1 MALVGGWR
9 RHYRRAGGGCGW
21 HGRRC
26 QLDEFP
32 FSLLPIDVHHSGC
45 KAHATRDSQETR
57 MLEDTVKKIL
67 QARVYEAARET
78 PLSPAPFLSRRLDN
92 QILIKREDLQP
103 VFSFKVRGAYNKMAL
118 LSDAQ
123 KAKGVIAASAGNHAQ
138 GLALAARQLGVKA
151 VIVMPRI
158 TPEIKVQAVRARG
171 AKVVLK
177 GDAFSEAQEHAQT
190 LIAEHGY
197 TYIPP
202 FDDID
207 VIAGQGTVGMEILRQ
222 NAGRLDAIFVPVG
235 GGGLI
240 AGIAAY
246 VKYLR
251 PEVKVIGVESEDSA
265 CLKAALEAGERV
277 VLDQVGV
284 FAEGVAV
291 AQIGE
296 APFAILR
303 GLVDEVI
310 TVNTDEMCA
319 AVKDIF
325 EDTRA
330 VSETS
335 GALSLA
341 GLKKYIQQ
349 TGASGETL
357 VCINSGAN
365 TNFDRLQHIA
375 ERTELGEQRE
385 AILAVTIP
393 ERPGSFKKFC
403 RIIGKR
409 MVTEFNYRYAD
420 LEHAHIFVGV
430 QVKPGG
436 DDRAEVIRKLRD
448 AGYPVEDLTDNELAK
463 LHIRHLGGGRP
474 KEHFE
479 EEVYRFEFPERPG
492 ALMNFLTHLPADWN
506 ISLFHYRNHGAAYG
520 RVLVG
525 MQVPN
530 GDRAHVEEYFER
542 IGYRFWKE
550 TDNVAY
556 RLFME

>member
-1 MALVGGWR
+1 
-9 RHYRRAGGGCGW
+9 
-21 HGRRC
+21 
-26 QLDEFP
+26 
-32 FSLLPIDVHHSGC
+32 
-45 KAHATRDSQETR
+45 

-78 PLSPAPFLSRRLDN
+78 PITPAPFLSRRLNN
-92 QILIKREDLQP
+92 QVLIKREDLQP
-103 VFSFKVRGAYNKMAL
+103 VFSFKIRGAYNRMAQ
-118 LSDAQ
+118 LSEAQ

-138 GLALAARQLGVKA
+138 GLALAAKLMGVKA

-171 AKVVLK
+171 ARVVLR
-177 GDAFSEAQEHAQT
+177 GDAFSEALVHARE

-197 TYIPP
+197 TYVPP
-202 FDDID
+202 FDDPD

-222 NAGRLDAIFVPVG
+222 HTGRLDAIFVPVG

-240 AGIAAY
+240 AGVVAY

-251 PEVKVIGVESEDSA
+251 PEIKVIGVEAEDSA
-265 CLKAALEAGERV
+265 CLKAALEAGKRV
-277 VLDQVGV
+277 TLKDVGV

-296 APFAILR
+296 APFAILKD
-303 GLVDEVI
+303 LVDGVI

-330 VSETS
+330 VAETS

-341 GLKKYIQQ
+341 GLKKYVQQ
-349 TGASGETL
+349 AGAEGETL
-357 VCINSGAN
+357 LCINSGAN

-393 ERPGSFKKFC
+393 ERPGSFKHFC
-403 RIIGKR
+403 KIIGKR

-420 LEHAHIFVGV
+420 AQQAHIFVGV

-436 DDRAEVIRKLRD
+436 EDRQEVIRKLQEAD
-448 AGYPVEDLTDNELAK
+448 YPVEDLTDNELAK
-463 LHIRHLGGGRP
+463 LHMRHLGGGRP
-474 KEHFE
+474 REHFDE
-479 EEVYRFEFPERPG
+479 QVYRFEFPERPG

-525 MQVPN
+525 MQIPN
-530 GDRAHVEEYFER
+530 GDRGHVEEHFDE
-542 IGYRFWKE
+542 IGYRYWKE
-550 TDNVAY
+550 SDNVAY
-556 RLFME
+556 RLFMA

>member
-1 MALVGGWR
+1 M
-9 RHYRRAGGGCGW
+9 
-21 HGRRC
+21 
-26 QLDEFP
+26 
-32 FSLLPIDVHHSGC
+32 
-45 KAHATRDSQETR
+45 
-57 MLEDTVKKIL
+57 
-67 QARVYEAARET
+67 
-78 PLSPAPFLSRRLDN
+78 
-92 QILIKREDLQP
+92 
-103 VFSFKVRGAYNKMAL
+103 
-118 LSDAQ
+118 
-123 KAKGVIAASAGNHAQ
+123 IAASAGNHAQ
-138 GLALAARQLGVKA
+138 GVALAAKQLGVKA

-171 AKVVLK
+171 AKVVLR
-177 GDAFSEAQEHAQT
+177 GDAFGEALAHARELIEAQ
-190 LIAEHGY
+190 GY

-222 NAGRLDAIFVPVG
+222 QPGRLDAIFVPVG

-251 PEVKVIGVESEDSA
+251 PEIKVFGVESEDSA
-265 CLKAALEAGERV
+265 CLKAALDAGERV
-277 VLDQVGV
+277 TLDQVGV
-284 FAEGVAV
+284 FADGVAV

-296 APFAILR
+296 VPFAVMR
-303 GLVDEVI
+303 DLVDGVI
-310 TVNTDEMCA
+310 TVTTDEMCA
-319 AVKDIF
+319 AVKDTF

-330 VSETS
+330 VAETS
-335 GALSLA
+335 GALALA
-341 GLKKYIQQ
+341 GLKKYVQQ
-349 TGASGETL
+349 SGAEGQTL

-365 TNFDRLQHIA
+365 INFDRLQHIA

-393 ERPGSFKKFC
+393 EKPGSFKKFC
-403 RIIGKR
+403 RTIGKR

-420 LEHAHIFVGV
+420 ADSAHIFVGV

-436 DDRAEVIRKLRD
+436 EDRQAVADKLRE

-474 KEHFE
+474 KERFE

-530 GDRAHVEEYFER
+530 GDRYHVEEYFEK
-542 IGYRFWKE
+542 IGYRYWKE
-550 TDNVAY
+550 TANVAY

>member
-1 MALVGGWR
+1 
-9 RHYRRAGGGCGW
+9 
-21 HGRRC
+21 
-26 QLDEFP
+26 
-32 FSLLPIDVHHSGC
+32 
-45 KAHATRDSQETR
+45 
-57 MLEDTVKKIL
+57 MLEYTVKKIL

-78 PLSPAPFLSRRLDN
+78 PLSPAPFLSRRFDN
-92 QILIKREDLQP
+92 NILIKREDLQP
-103 VFSFKVRGAYNKMAL
+103 VHSFKIRGAYNKL
-118 LSDAQ
+118 VQLSDEQ
-123 KAKGVIAASAGNHAQ
+123 KDRGVITASAGNHAQ
-138 GLALAARQLGVKA
+138 GLALAAKLLGVKA

-158 TPEIKVQAVRARG
+158 TPEIKVVAVRAQG

-177 GDAFSEAQEHAQT
+177 GDAFGEAVAHAQE
-190 LIAEHGY
+190 LIEGHGY

-207 VIAGQGTVGMEILRQ
+207 VIAGQGTVAVEILRQ
-222 NAGRLDAIFVPVG
+222 NPGRVDAIFVPVG

-240 AGIAAY
+240 AGVAAY

-251 PEVKVIGVESEDSA
+251 PEIKVIGVESEDSA
-265 CLKAALEAGERV
+265 SLKAALDTGERV
-277 VLDQVGV
+277 QLDQVGV

-291 AQIGE
+291 AQVGK
-296 APFAILR
+296 APFAVMR
-303 GLVDEVI
+303 DLVDSII

-319 AVKDIF
+319 AVKDSF

-335 GALSLA
+335 GTLSLA

-349 TGASGETL
+349 TSASGETL

-393 ERPGSFKKFC
+393 ERPSSFKTFC
-403 RIIGKR
+403 RTIGQR
-409 MVTEFNYRYAD
+409 MVTEFSYRYAD
-420 LEHAHIFVGV
+420 PEQAHIFVGI
-430 QVKPGG
+430 QIKPGG
-436 DDRAEVIRKLRD
+436 EDRQAVIDKLRE

-463 LHIRHLGGGRP
+463 LHLRHLGGGRP
-474 KEHFE
+474 QERFDE
-479 EEVYRFEFPERPG
+479 EIYRFEFPERPG

-525 MQVPN
+525 MQIPN
-530 GDRAHVEEYFER
+530 GDGAHVEEHFER
-542 IGYRFWKE
+542 IGYRYWKE
-550 TDNVAY
+550 SDNPAY
-556 RLFME
+556 RLFMA